1 MIDPEVPNG
10 GSTQPVVAGEK
21 IDEGH
26 TGSSDN
32 ANNQNTSIPESKTHE
47 NQKPQDSPSPES
59 SIQLKAT
66 AIIIP
71 EPSVKF
77 LGKAINQRIKIVSGF
92 ANYFEEFAE
101 NEAAIHKSLS
111 KVSDSSIS
119 CFLRF
124 FTNALFFPVLL
135 D

>member
-1 MIDPEVPNG
+1 MDPEVPNG
-10 GSTQPVVAGEK
+10 GSTQPAVAGEK
-21 IDEGH
+21 IDQGH
-26 TGSSDN
+26 TESSDN
-32 ANNQNTSIPESKTHE
+32 TNNQNTSIPESKTNE
-47 NQKPQDSPSPES
+47 NQKPHDSPSPES

-111 KVSDSSIS
+111 KVSITN
-119 CFLRF
+119 F
-124 FTNALFFPVLL
+124 FFSFSFSLYYLL
-135 D
+135 YY